1 MQPEQHRLRQQ
12 SSRCHSRC
20 RLVHSMMGQQL
31 FHKQLEHSSLGQ
43 RCCHSRCQLE
53 HSMMGQQLFHKRLEH
68 SSLGQHCSRCHS
80 RYQLEQSSLGQLCSR
95 CRTRL
100 LEHSMLLVHSMNL
113 ERHSCRSMVA

>member
-1 MQPEQHRLRQQ
+1 
-12 SSRCHSRC
+12 
-20 RLVHSMMGQQL
+20 MMGQQL
-31 FHKQLEHSSLGQ
+31 FRKQLEHSSLGQ

-100 LEHSMLLVHSMNL
+100 LVHCM
-113 ERHSCRSMVA
+113 

>member
-1 MQPEQHRLRQQ
+1 
-12 SSRCHSRC
+12 
-20 RLVHSMMGQQL
+20 MMGQQL
-31 FHKQLEHSSLGQ
+31 FRKQ
-43 RCCHSRCQLE
+43 
-53 HSMMGQQLFHKRLEH
+53 LEH

-80 RYQLEQSSLGQLCSR
+80 RYQLEHSMMGQQLFHKQLERCRLDQHCSRCHSHYQLEHSSLGQLCSR